1 MRRASVSQEDGGV
14 WRGGGVCRAL
24 PPLTRSVCAAVS
36 AHLGATGQ
44 GPQLGEA
51 QRASALSLDVSRAG
65 GTSAPQPPGSDAG
78 RGECILAAAHIR
90 IWDYIDY
97 F

>member
-1 MRRASVSQEDGGV
+1 MSKWRLAHADRGV

-24 PPLTRSVCAAVS
+24 SLLSRSVCASVS

-44 GPQLGEA
+44 GEQPGEA

-65 GTSAPQPPGSDAG
+65 GASAPKPPGSDAG
-78 RGECILAAAHIR
+78 RGECISKVA
-90 IWDYIDY
+90 
-97 F
+97 